1 MIEKENES
9 GEELIEMKENIE
21 EDKKKKKIKLK
32 KNLKSDGVKGD
43 MRLIGLKYV
52 EIKEQIKFSKENGE
66 GDFEIVIKKDKEEEI
81 FYS

>member
-1 MIEKENES
+1 
-9 GEELIEMKENIE
+9 
-21 EDKKKKKIKLK
+21 
-32 KNLKSDGVKGD
+32 

-81 FYS
+81 FSS